1 MLKNRRFRFTAA
13 AVLLSSMTV
22 VVTQQWLQ
30 RETARVGMSALQQDA
45 PASLKVLV
53 AARSVPAGTILG
65 RDHFVWQDWPAGGSV
80 EAYFTQRASNPQE
93 LVGSVVRHGLA
104 QGEPL
109 TRGGVVQPGDRSF
122 LAAVLRPGFR
132 AVSLAVSASTAVA
145 GFVQPGD
152 RVDVILS
159 RVSQGGPARSVMT
172 DTIISGVRVVGVD
185 QRVSTGATEV
195 VVPQTAT
202 LEVTPAQA
210 EAIAGAAELG
220 KLSLSLRSVASSA
233 DDLADSMVAPS
244 WQNEHRRPSRVA
256 AVAYRAASKSDSTAG
271 SAPQSETLKTVEV
284 VRGLTA
290 SVESIAN

>member
-30 RETARVGMSALQQDA
+30 RETARVGMSALQQESPA
-45 PASLKVLV
+45 PLKVLV
-53 AARSVPAGTILG
+53 ASRSLPAGTILG

-80 EAYFTQRASNPQE
+80 EAYFTEGASNPQD
-93 LVGSVVRHGLA
+93 LAGSVVRHGLA

-159 RVSQGGPARSVMT
+159 RVSQGGPARSVLT
-172 DTIISGVRVVGVD
+172 DTIISGVRVVGID

-233 DDLADSMVAPS
+233 DELAEGMVAP
-244 WQNEHRRPSRVA
+244 WQDRPERPSRVA
-256 AVAYRAASKSDSTAG
+256 AALKSDWKPR
-271 SAPQSETLKTVEV
+271 SAPQIEALPTVEV
-284 VRGLTA
+284 VRGLTV